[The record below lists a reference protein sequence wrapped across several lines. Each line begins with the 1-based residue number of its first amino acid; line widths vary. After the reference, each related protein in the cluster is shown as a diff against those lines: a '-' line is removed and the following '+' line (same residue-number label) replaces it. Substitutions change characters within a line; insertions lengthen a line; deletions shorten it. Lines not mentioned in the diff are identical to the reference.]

1 VRESIEDQHIRGPH
15 GHAAEALTSNAKA
28 DERFGKQDFRYLAD
42 EDVHLCSVG
51 EKLDYANEENGLV
64 LRRYWTNAW

>member
-1 VRESIEDQHIRGPH
+1 M
-15 GHAAEALTSNAKA
+15 TSNAKA

-42 EDVHLCSVG
+42 EDVHLCPVG